1 MKFYPEEYVEHFLQ
15 IVFKHLKVFY
25 FLTARSWKLP
35 SEEVVHENGRVRRRA
50 TWEDDDIDDDDNVDD
65 GNDDGEEDDYGDD
78 DAGDSDDEDR
88 DDQNSDIE
96 ESDKTRNEKIKL
108 NKTTVS

>member
-1 MKFYPEEYVEHFLQ
+1 MLNIFLQ
-15 IVFKHLKVFY
+15 IVFKHLKVLY

-50 TWEDDDIDDDDNVDD
+50 TWEDDDNVDD
-65 GNDDGEEDDYGDD
+65 GNDDGEEDDDD
-78 DAGDSDDEDR
+78 DAADSDDEDR

>member
-1 MKFYPEEYVEHFLQ
+1 MLNIFLQ
-15 IVFKHLKVFY
+15 IAIY

-50 TWEDDDIDDDDNVDD
+50 TWEDDDNVDD
-65 GNDDGEEDDYGDD
+65 GNDDGEEDDDD
-78 DAGDSDDEDR
+78 DAADSDDEDR

-96 ESDKTRNEKIKL
+96 ESDKTRNENIKL

>member
-1 MKFYPEEYVEHFLQ
+1 MLNIFLQ
-15 IVFKHLKVFY
+15 IVFKHLKVLY

-50 TWEDDDIDDDDNVDD
+50 TWEDDDNVDD

-78 DAGDSDDEDR
+78 DAADSDDEDR

-96 ESDKTRNEKIKL
+96 ESDKTRNENIKL

>member
-1 MKFYPEEYVEHFLQ
+1 MNIFFT
-15 IVFKHLKVFY
+15 KVVY

-50 TWEDDDIDDDDNVDD
+50 TWEDDDNVDD

-78 DAGDSDDEDR
+78 DAADSDDEDR

-96 ESDKTRNEKIKL
+96 ESDKTRNENIKL